1 MFGEIFQGSSAHSML
16 WRSHSIFFSR
26 GRVALQDGLLLPSL
40 FIIHLSLIILS
51 ISYHLIYLPSHLH
64 SHRHNAPTLPP
75 AHTPILHTCIH
86 THPSHHNKDPS
97 F

>member
-1 MFGEIFQGSSAHSML
+1 ML

-51 ISYHLIYLPSHLH
+51 IPISV
-64 SHRHNAPTLPP
+64 PTMLMSDG
-75 AHTPILHTCIH
+75 AAL
-86 THPSHHNKDPS
+86 D
-97 F
+97 

>member
-1 MFGEIFQGSSAHSML
+1 ML

-51 ISYHLIYLPSHLH
+51 ISVPTMLIARRTYDQPSGGG
-64 SHRHNAPTLPP
+64 RHEGVEDAANLADTVGQIAPLLDR
-75 AHTPILHTCIH
+75 A
-86 THPSHHNKDPS
+86 
-97 F
+97 